1 MENYLDKIKSFL
13 SSLPF
18 AWRIVV
24 CAILAILF
32 GISLFFV
39 SSCGSTVRAVV
50 TNKAEGVTTT
60 VSVTT
65 SNPTSVTVSPDT
77 KFNFPDS
84 LKIR

>member
-1 MENYLDKIKSFL
+1 MDNFLENLKSFL
-13 SSLPF
+13 STLPV

-24 CAILAILF
+24 CILFAILF
-32 GISLFFV
+32 GISLFFF

-50 TNKAEGVTTT
+50 TNKAEGVTTS

-65 SNPTSVTVSPDT
+65 SNPTTVQVSPDT
-77 KFNFPDS
+77 KFNFSDS